1 MRTLIEAEKNLKF
14 GMYDDPVGT
23 INYLDFPLRN
33 AFRDTLSEEDI
44 RKQFVHFHFLGFASK
59 RFISG
64 CSLSYANQS
73 ATVFFYLFDRISGT
87 MTKRGCRIGENDT
100 GDFSL
105 NPDGGISHLRARGMD
120 VRFSFDETSLR
131 KEIEVHIED
140 KKILKMAFNETKPEF
155 DTLRLCT
162 PTGPNGWSYCQKV
175 AGIQAEGE
183 LIHEGYKYDLAEIGA
198 FAHHD
203 FTAGFLRRDTF
214 WNWVCLTGTDT
225 DGNIIGLNLSN
236 GVNETGFSENVLWIN
251 GKREKMGL
259 IIFDY
264 DLDDLS
270 KPWRISSDTGQITL
284 TFKAEGQYA
293 AQDKQGPRP
302 FDFHQLFGSFHGQI
316 TLGSGK
322 KIDVGDIPGFC
333 ERQYAV
339 WWD

>member
-1 MRTLIEAEKNLKF
+1 MGKFIETGKYLRLGTFEE
-14 GMYDDPVGT
+14 PIGT
-23 INYLDFPLRN
+23 INYLDFPLRD
-33 AFRDTLSEEDI
+33 AFRDRLSEDEI

-105 NPDGGISHLRARGMD
+105 NPDGGTSHLRARGMD
-120 VRFSFDETSLR
+120 VRFSFDETRLN
-131 KEIEVHIED
+131 KQIEVYIED
-140 KKILKMAFNETKPEF
+140 KKILRMSFNETISEF

-162 PTGPNGWSYCQKV
+162 PTGPSGWTYCQKV
-175 AGIQAEGE
+175 AGIRAEGE
-183 LIHEGYKYDLAEIGA
+183 LFHEGKQYDLAEIGA

-214 WNWVCLTGTDT
+214 WNWACLTGTDV

-259 IIFDY
+259 ISFDY

-270 KPWRISSDTGQITL
+270 KPWTISSDTGQIAL
-284 TFKAEGQYA
+284 SFKAEGKYA
-293 AQDKQGPRP
+293 AQNKQGPLP
-302 FDFHQLFGSFHGQI
+302 FDFHQLFGSFEGQI
-316 TLGSGK
+316 IQQSGTK
-322 KIDVGDIPGFC
+322 MDISNIPGFC

-339 WWD
+339 WWN